1 MVLITLGTYLLLTT
15 FVLRAYEVNQHSMEP
30 TLTSGD
36 RLLVDKISPAWDDYN
51 LGDIVI
57 LQLPEID
64 GVLPTAY
71 VKRIVGL
78 PGDEIELR
86 QGQVFRNGERLSE
99 PYLRLQATLPMSG
112 VEHWELG
119 PDQYL
124 VFGDNRDNSID
135 SRVFGPLPRSE
146 LLGRVLIRF
155 LPFEDFGLVD

>member
-1 MVLITLGTYLLLTT
+1 
-15 FVLRAYEVNQHSMEP
+15 
-30 TLTSGD
+30 
-36 RLLVDKISPAWDDYN
+36 
-51 LGDIVI
+51 
-57 LQLPEID
+57 
-64 GVLPTAY
+64 
-71 VKRIVGL
+71 
-78 PGDEIELR
+78 
-86 QGQVFRNGERLSE
+86 
-99 PYLRLQATLPMSG
+99 MSG